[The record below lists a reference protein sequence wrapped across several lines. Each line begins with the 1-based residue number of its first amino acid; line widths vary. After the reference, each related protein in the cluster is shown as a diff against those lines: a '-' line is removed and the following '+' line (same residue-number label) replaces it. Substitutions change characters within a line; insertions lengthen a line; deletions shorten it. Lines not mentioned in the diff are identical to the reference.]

1 MGTPERPSAA
11 DLTKRLRAE
20 PYRFRFSQAVRLL
33 ALAAREA
40 GVPLHDDLPPGL
52 RFTTPA
58 SLSFPPSEVMEL
70 LPRELRDADASVR
83 PDDALAMRVAFLGL
97 TGPSA
102 ALPVP
107 YTELLI
113 ERRNHFRDESAHA
126 FFDIFSH
133 RAIALFYSASQ
144 KYRFYAPIELGRED
158 GFSRNLLDLAGAGLQ
173 SLRNRLVKH
182 GYGIP
187 DRFLMYYAGLLAQKP
202 ISANALMNLVQGF
215 FKVPVELEQ
224 FVGSWIVLGEEDR
237 SHFGGSAMVLGQSAV
252 SGARQFDRQTKLAF
266 HLGPLSQARFAEFL
280 PGQPGALALSELVKF
295 CVGHALAVD
304 VSLILKREDIPV
316 PRLAPDAGLRLGY
329 NAWLQTQ
336 AISTDRGDTRFALQ
350 A

>member
-1 MGTPERPSAA
+1 
-11 DLTKRLRAE
+11 
-20 PYRFRFSQAVRLL
+20 
-33 ALAAREA
+33 
-40 GVPLHDDLPPGL
+40 
-52 RFTTPA
+52 
-58 SLSFPPSEVMEL
+58 
-70 LPRELRDADASVR
+70 
-83 PDDALAMRVAFLGL
+83 
-97 TGPSA
+97 
-102 ALPVP
+102 
-107 YTELLI
+107 
-113 ERRNHFRDESAHA
+113 
-126 FFDIFSH
+126 
-133 RAIALFYSASQ
+133 
-144 KYRFYAPIELGRED
+144 
-158 GFSRNLLDLAGAGLQ
+158 
-173 SLRNRLVKH
+173 
-182 GYGIP
+182 
-187 DRFLMYYAGLLAQKP
+187 
-202 ISANALMNLVQGF
+202 
-215 FKVPVELEQ
+215 
-224 FVGSWIVLGEEDR
+224 VLGEEDR

>member
-11 DLTKRLRAE
+11 DLTSRLRAE
-20 PYRFRFSQAVRLL
+20 PWRFRFFQAVRLL

-40 GVPLHDDLPPGL
+40 GVELRDDLPPGL

-58 SLSFPPSEVMEL
+58 TLSFPPSEVMEL
-70 LPRELRDADASVR
+70 LPRELSDADAEA
-83 PDDALAMRVAFLGL
+83 PDDAFSMRVAFLGL

-126 FFDIFSH
+126 FFDLFSH
-133 RAIALFYSASQ
+133 RAIALFYAASQ

-202 ISANALMNLVQGF
+202 ISANALTNLVHGF
-215 FKVPVELEQ
+215 FKVPVALEQ
-224 FVGSWIVLGEEDR
+224 FVGSWIVLDDKDQ
-237 SHFGGSAMVLGQSAV
+237 SHFGGGAMVLGQSAV

-266 HLGPLSQARFAEFL
+266 HIGPLSRERFAEFL
-280 PGQPGALALSELVKF
+280 PGQAGALALSELVKF
-295 CVGHALAVD
+295 CVGHSLAVE

-316 PRLAPDAGLRLGY
+316 PKLAPDAGLRLGY

-336 AISTDRGDTRFALQ
+336 PMPTDRGDTRFTLQ